1 MAIKEGLRPGGRSA
15 RVQESIHSAIRELLE
30 EQDRSTLTVPQ
41 IAARA
46 GVTPSTIYR
55 RWGDL
60 SALLADVAL
69 ARMRP
74 DSEPLNTGS
83 LRGDLQAWA
92 EQYLDEMSSEPG
104 RNMMRDV
111 QCSATPGYCVSIL
124 SEQLQVIVERYQGTE
139 TALPSIDRLLNLLV
153 APSVFRILFAAT
165 PLPMQELHE
174 LIELALQPSP

>member
-15 RVQESIHSAIRELLE
+15 RVQESVHSAVRELL
-30 EQDRSTLTVPQ
+30 QAHDRSSVTVPM

-60 SALLADVAL
+60 SVLLADVAL

-74 DSEPLNTGS
+74 DSEPANTGS
-83 LRGDLQAWA
+83 LRGDLRAWA

-111 QCSATPGYCVSIL
+111 QCSVTPGFCVSIL
-124 SEQLQVIVERYQGTE
+124 SGQLQAIVDRYPAE
-139 TALPSIDRLLNLLV
+139 AAPSVDRLINLLA
-153 APSVFRILFAAT
+153 APTVFRILFSSA
-165 PLPMQELHE
+165 PLEVEELHK
-174 LIELALQPSP
+174 LIELALKS

>member
-15 RVQESIHSAIRELLE
+15 RVQESIHSAVRSLLQ
-30 EQDRSTLTVPQ
+30 EQERSTVTVPQ

-60 SALLADVAL
+60 AALLADVAL

-74 DSEPLNTGS
+74 DSEPAETAACAAPSRMG
-83 LRGDLQAWA
+83 

-104 RNMMRDV
+104 R
-111 QCSATPGYCVSIL
+111 T
-124 SEQLQVIVERYQGTE
+124 
-139 TALPSIDRLLNLLV
+139 
-153 APSVFRILFAAT
+153 
-165 PLPMQELHE
+165 
-174 LIELALQPSP
+174 

>member
-15 RVQESIHSAIRELLE
+15 RVQESIHSAVRELLE
-30 EQDRSTLTVPQ
+30 EQERSTVTVPQ

-74 DSEPLNTGS
+74 DSEPANTGS
-83 LRGDLQAWA
+83 LRGDLRAWA

-124 SEQLQVIVERYQGTE
+124 GGQLQIILDRYRHSDLP
-139 TALPSIDRLLNLLV
+139 LPSVDRLLDMVV
-153 APSVFRILFAAT
+153 APTVFRILFSAA
-165 PLPMQELHE
+165 PLEVEALHE
-174 LIELALQPSP
+174 LIDMALGQ

>member
-15 RVQESIHSAIRELLE
+15 RVQESIHSAVRELLE
-30 EQDRSTLTVPQ
+30 EQERSTLTVPQ
-41 IAARA
+41 IAVRA

-69 ARMRP
+69 ERMRP
-74 DSEPLNTGS
+74 DSEPAATGS

-111 QCSATPGYCVSIL
+111 QRSTTPGYCANIL
-124 SEQLQVIVERYQGTE
+124 SGQLQIILDRHRHNEA
-139 TALPSIDRLLNLLV
+139 ALPSVDHLLNMVV
-153 APSVFRILFAAT
+153 APTVFRILFAAE
-165 PLPMQELHE
+165 PLEVEQLHT
-174 LIELALQPSP
+174 LIDIALRS

>member
-15 RVQESIHSAIRELLE
+15 RVQESVHSAVRVLLE
-30 EQDRSTLTVPQ
+30 THERSSVTVPM

-60 SALLADVAL
+60 SVLLADVAL

-74 DSEPLNTGS
+74 DSEPANTGS
-83 LRGDLQAWA
+83 LRGDLRAWA

-104 RNMMRDV
+104 RNMMRDL
-111 QCSATPGYCVSIL
+111 QCRGTPGYCVSIL
-124 SEQLQVIVERYQGTE
+124 SGQLQAIVDRYPHQSP
-139 TALPSIDRLLNLLV
+139 PSVDHLINLLA
-153 APSVFRILFAAT
+153 APTVFRILFSSA
-165 PLPMQELHE
+165 PLNVEELHT
-174 LIELALQPSP
+174 LIELALKA

>member
-15 RVQESIHSAIRELLE
+15 RVQESVHSAVRELLKTQE
-30 EQDRSTLTVPQ
+30 RSSVTVPM
-41 IAARA
+41 IATRA

-60 SALLADVAL
+60 SMLLADAAL

-74 DSEPLNTGS
+74 DSEPANTGT

-111 QCSATPGYCVSIL
+111 QCSLTPGYCVSIL
-124 SEQLQVIVERYQGTE
+124 SGQLQAIVDRYPDDNP
-139 TALPSIDRLLNLLV
+139 PSVDRLINLLA
-153 APSVFRILFAAT
+153 APTVFRILFST
-165 PLPMQELHE
+165 EPLKFEELHA
-174 LIELALQPSP
+174 LIELALKA

>member
-15 RVQESIHSAIRELLE
+15 RVQESVHSAVRELLE
-30 EQDRSTLTVPQ
+30 AHERSSVTVPM

-60 SALLADVAL
+60 SILLADVAL

-74 DSEPLNTGS
+74 DTEPANTGS

-92 EQYLDEMSSEPG
+92 EQYLDEMSSDVG

-111 QCSATPGYCVSIL
+111 QCSVTPGYCVSIL
-124 SEQLQVIVERYQGTE
+124 SGQLQAIVDRYP
-139 TALPSIDRLLNLLV
+139 AAPSVDHLINLLA
-153 APSVFRILFAAT
+153 APTVFRILFSTA
-165 PLPMQELHE
+165 PLKVEELHA
-174 LIELALQPSP
+174 LIELALRA

>member
-15 RVQESIHSAIRELLE
+15 RVQESVHSAVRELLE
-30 EQDRSTLTVPQ
+30 THERSSVTVPM

-60 SALLADVAL
+60 SVLLADVAL

-74 DSEPLNTGS
+74 DSEPANTGS
-83 LRGDLQAWA
+83 LRGDLRARA

-104 RNMMRDV
+104 RNMMRDL
-111 QCSATPGYCVSIL
+111 QCRGTPGYCVSIL
-124 SEQLQVIVERYQGTE
+124 SGQLQAIVDRYPHQSP
-139 TALPSIDRLLNLLV
+139 PSVDHLINLLA
-153 APSVFRILFAAT
+153 APTVFRILFSSA
-165 PLPMQELHE
+165 PLTVEELHA
-174 LIELALQPSP
+174 LIELALQA

>member
-15 RVQESIHSAIRELLE
+15 RVQESVHSAVRELLE
-30 EQDRSTLTVPQ
+30 AHERSSVTVPM

-74 DSEPLNTGS
+74 DSEPVNTGS
-83 LRGDLQAWA
+83 LRGDIRAWA

-111 QCSATPGYCVSIL
+111 QSTQTPGYCVNIL
-124 SEQLQVIVERYQGTE
+124 GGQLQIILDRYRDSGDV
-139 TALPSIDRLLNLLV
+139 LPNLDRLLNLVV
-153 APSVFRILFAAT
+153 APTVFRILFSSA
-165 PLPMQELHE
+165 PLGVGELHE
-174 LIELALQPSP
+174 LIEVALRG

>member
-15 RVQESIHSAIRELLE
+15 RVQESIHSAVRELLE
-30 EQDRSTLTVPQ
+30 EQERSTLTVPQ

-60 SALLADVAL
+60 STLLADVAL

-74 DSEPLNTGS
+74 DSEPAATGS
-83 LRGDLQAWA
+83 LRGDLLAWA

-111 QCSATPGYCVSIL
+111 QCSATPGYCASIL
-124 SEQLQVIVERYQGTE
+124 GGQLQIILDRHRPNEAV
-139 TALPSIDRLLNLLV
+139 LPSTDRLLNIVV
-153 APSVFRILFAAT
+153 APIAFRILFAAT
-165 PLPMQELHE
+165 ALEPQALPE
-174 LIELALQPSP
+174 LIDIALRP

>member
-15 RVQESIHSAIRELLE
+15 RVQESVHRAVRQLLE
-30 EQDRSTLTVPQ
+30 THERSGVTVPM
-41 IAARA
+41 IAACA

-60 SALLADVAL
+60 SVLLADVAL

-74 DSEPLNTGS
+74 DTEPANTGS

-92 EQYLDEMSSEPG
+92 EQYLDEMSSDVG

-111 QCSATPGYCVSIL
+111 QSSPTPGYCVSIL
-124 SEQLQVIVERYQGTE
+124 SGQLQVIVDRYPQE
-139 TALPSIDRLLNLLV
+139 QPPSVDHLINLLA
-153 APSVFRILFAAT
+153 APTVFRILFSAL
-165 PLPMQELHE
+165 PLPVEELHA
-174 LIELALQPSP
+174 LIELALKN

>member
-1 MAIKEGLRPGGRSA
+1 MAIKEALRPGGRSA
-15 RVQESIHSAIRELLE
+15 RVQESIHCAVRELLT
-30 EQDRSTLTVPQ
+30 EQERSTLTVPQ
-41 IAARA
+41 IASRA

-74 DSEPLNTGS
+74 DSEPATTGS
-83 LRGDLQAWA
+83 LRGDLRAWA

-111 QCSATPGYCVSIL
+111 QCSTTPGYCVTIL
-124 SEQLQVIVERYQGTE
+124 GGQLQIILNRYPQDVPH
-139 TALPSIDRLLNLLV
+139 PSVDRLINTVV
-153 APSVFRILFAAT
+153 APTVFRILFAAA
-165 PLPMQELHE
+165 PLEVQELHE
-174 LIELALQPSP
+174 LIEIALRS